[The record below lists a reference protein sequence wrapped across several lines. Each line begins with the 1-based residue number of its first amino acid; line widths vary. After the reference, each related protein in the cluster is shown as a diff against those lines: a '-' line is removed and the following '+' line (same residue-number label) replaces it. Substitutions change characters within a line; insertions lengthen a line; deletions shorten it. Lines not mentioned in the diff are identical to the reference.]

1 MQLISGYIKEAKD
14 DFQFK
19 AKHKNPEGGLSE
31 AGRKAYNRETG
42 GNLKRPQPEGG
53 SRRDSFCARMKGM
66 KAKLTSA
73 ETARDPDSRINKS
86 LRKWKCSYDM
96 SEVKEAA
103 SKALSARMSMLYP
116 DDDFTPESYALAV
129 DSQRILNP
137 GVIIGTTEDYQD
149 FLDDDAYIN
158 KLLKIPGV
166 REALEAKQKQSQKEA
181 AVKRKG
187 LWANIHAKR
196 ERGEAPAKPGDAD
209 FPDAKNWKKVTKESE
224 KEAAGRCWKGY
235 EPVPGMKAK
244 TKGSCR
250 PISAG
255 KKESV
260 KKADEEEMAN
270 KLMNIQQFM
279 GQNPRRELSE
289 EEAKKVE
296 ERKRALIPA
305 LFPNYSDSPAE
316 KIYSPLLPALGV
328 GLGGAAAGG
337 LLGGLISKEIGPR
350 KSSPGLGVAAGA
362 LGGGGLFALLSY
374 LQRKQENANI
384 EEIMRRLPR
393 GATLRDYEADPLIQK
408 NLDRNA
414 QMAMMAAM
422 MAR

>member
-1 MQLISGYIKEAKD
+1 MQLLSDKSAKE

-103 SKALSARMSMLYP
+103 
-116 DDDFTPESYALAV
+116 
-129 DSQRILNP
+129 
-137 GVIIGTTEDYQD
+137 
-149 FLDDDAYIN
+149 
-158 KLLKIPGV
+158 
-166 REALEAKQKQSQKEA
+166 
-181 AVKRKG
+181 
-187 LWANIHAKR
+187 
-196 ERGEAPAKPGDAD
+196 
-209 FPDAKNWKKVTKESE
+209 KK
-224 KEAAGRCWKGY
+224 RCWKGY
-235 EPVPGMKAK
+235 EAAPGKKPYAED
-244 TKGSCR
+244 SCR

-255 KKESV
+255 KKKTV
-260 KKADEEEMAN
+260 KKADDEEIAT
-270 KLMNIQQFM
+270 KAMNIQQFM

-289 EEAKKVE
+289 EETKKVE

-305 LFPNYSDSPAE
+305 LFPNYGDSPAE
-316 KIYSPLLPALGV
+316 KMYSPLMPAL
-328 GLGGAAAGG
+328 AM
-337 LLGGLISKEIGPR
+337 
-350 KSSPGLGVAAGA
+350 GA
-362 LGGGGLFALLSY
+362 LGGGAGALAGAGIGKAKGNQEMGSLIGGLGVGGITALIAY
-374 LQRKQENANI
+374 LKRQQENSNI

-408 NLDRNA
+408 NQDRDA

-422 MAR
+422 MRAR

>member
-1 MQLISGYIKEAKD
+1 MNLISAPITKIAEE

-31 AGRKAYNRETG
+31 AGRKAYNRATG

-86 LRKWKCSYDM
+86 LRKWKCSFDM

-103 SKALSARMSMLYP
+103 
-116 DDDFTPESYALAV
+116 
-129 DSQRILNP
+129 
-137 GVIIGTTEDYQD
+137 
-149 FLDDDAYIN
+149 
-158 KLLKIPGV
+158 
-166 REALEAKQKQSQKEA
+166 
-181 AVKRKG
+181 RKG

-196 ERGEAPAKPGDAD
+196 ERGEAPAKPGQEDY
-209 FPDAKNWKKVTKESE
+209 PDKKNWKKVTEESE

-235 EPVPGMKAK
+235 APVPGVKAR

-255 KKESV
+255 KEKTE
-260 KKADEEEMAN
+260 KKADDSEMAS
-270 KLMNIQQFM
+270 KIMNIQQFM

-289 EEAKKVE
+289 EETKKVE
-296 ERKRALIPA
+296 DRKRALIPA
-305 LFPNYSDSPAE
+305 LFPNYSDSPAA
-316 KIYSPLLPALGV
+316 KMYSPLMPAL
-328 GLGGAAAGG
+328 AM
-337 LLGGLISKEIGPR
+337 
-350 KSSPGLGVAAGA
+350 GA
-362 LGGGGLFALLSY
+362 LGGGAGALAGAGIGKAKGNQGMGALIGGLGVGGIAALISY
-374 LQRKQENANI
+374 LERKQENANI

-393 GATLRDYEADPLIQK
+393 GATLRDYEADPLVQK
-408 NLDRNA
+408 NQDRYDRDE
-414 QMAMMAAM
+414 QMALMAAM
-422 MAR
+422 LRR

>member
-1 MQLISGYIKEAKD
+1 MTLISAGATKEAKK

-66 KAKLTSA
+66 KAKLTSK

-86 LRKWKCSYDM
+86 LRKWKCSHVLDAAI
-96 SEVKEAA
+96 KLA
-103 SKALSARMSMLYP
+103 SKP
-116 DDDFTPESYALAV
+116 
-129 DSQRILNP
+129 
-137 GVIIGTTEDYQD
+137 
-149 FLDDDAYIN
+149 
-158 KLLKIPGV
+158 
-166 REALEAKQKQSQKEA
+166 
-181 AVKRKG
+181 G

-196 ERGEAPAKPGDAD
+196 KRGEPAAKPGQEDY
-209 FPDAKNWKKVTKESE
+209 PDAKNWKKVTKESE

-235 EPVPGMKAK
+235 EPVPGMRAK

-255 KKESV
+255 KKKTE
-260 KKADEEEMAN
+260 KKADDSEMAN
-270 KLMNIQQFM
+270 KIMNIQQFM

-289 EEAKKVE
+289 DETKAVE
-296 ERKRALIPA
+296 DRKRSLLPTF
-305 LFPNYSDSPAE
+305 FPNYSDSPAA
-316 KIYSPLLPALGV
+316 KIYSPLMPAL
-328 GLGGAAAGG
+328 AM
-337 LLGGLISKEIGPR
+337 
-350 KSSPGLGVAAGA
+350 GA
-362 LGGGGLFALLSY
+362 LGGGAGALAGAGIGKAKGNQEMGALIGGLGVGGVAALLSY
-374 LQRKQENANI
+374 LKRKQENANI

-408 NLDRNA
+408 NQDRDA
-414 QMAMMAAM
+414 QMALMAAM
-422 MAR
+422 MRR

>member
-1 MQLISGYIKEAKD
+1 MQLLSGKINKSAKD

-31 AGRKAYNRETG
+31 AGRKAYNRATG

-103 SKALSARMSMLYP
+103 A
-116 DDDFTPESYALAV
+116 
-129 DSQRILNP
+129 
-137 GVIIGTTEDYQD
+137 
-149 FLDDDAYIN
+149 
-158 KLLKIPGV
+158 
-166 REALEAKQKQSQKEA
+166 
-181 AVKRKG
+181 KRKG

-209 FPDAKNWKKVTKESE
+209 FPDSKQWKKVTQESE

-255 KKESV
+255 KNKTE
-260 KKADEEEMAN
+260 KKADDEEVAN
-270 KLMNIQQFM
+270 KIMNIQQFM

-289 EEAKKVE
+289 DETKAVE
-296 ERKRALIPA
+296 KRKGSLLPA
-305 LFPNYSDSPAE
+305 FFPNYSDSPAV
-316 KIYSPLLPALGV
+316 KMYSPLMPALTMGA
-328 GLGGAAAGG
+328 LGGAGG
-337 LLGGLISKEIGPR
+337 SLLGKAIG
-350 KSSPGLGVAAGA
+350 KASGNEDLGTVIGG
-362 LGGGGLFALLSY
+362 LGGGGLAALIAY
-374 LQRKQENANI
+374 LKRNQENANV

-393 GATLRDYEADPLIQK
+393 GATLRDYEADPLVQK
-408 NLDRNA
+408 DMDRKSQLA
-414 QMAMMAAM
+414 MAAM
-422 MAR
+422 LAGRM